1 MIASVSQLETRKAIL
16 VTEYVRTFKERAEFK
31 RFHKKDLGLEGQKEK
46 IAYFF
51 PSNYS
56 VYVFSFSH
64 QA

>member
-1 MIASVSQLETRKAIL
+1 MIARVSHLETRKATL
-16 VTEYVRTFKERAEFK
+16 KTEYVQTFKERAEFK
-31 RFHKKDLGLEGQKEK
+31 RFHREDLGLEGQKEK
-46 IAYFF
+46 MAYFF